1 MGAKELELLDK
12 YKDTLNIPM
21 FDKAV
26 DFGMLYFI
34 TKPVFLLLQYFH
46 KLLGNFGLAIVML
59 TVAIKLVAFLSMR
72 SYVSMF
78 KLKRL
83 QPEVLRIK
91 ELYKTD
97 DLRISKEIASLFKKH
112 RVSPVNA
119 FPL

>member
-1 MGAKELELLDK
+1 MGAKELELLDQ
-12 YKDTLNIPM
+12 YKDTL
-21 FDKAV
+21 
-26 DFGMLYFI
+26 
-34 TKPVFLLLQYFH
+34 
-46 KLLGNFGLAIVML
+46 
-59 TVAIKLVAFLSMR
+59 
-72 SYVSMF
+72 F

-112 RVSPVNA
+112 KVSPVNE